1 MINNDNNDLGSKINK
16 SFLRTPD
23 TWSSIIFDS
32 ISIKNLTIPA
42 GGDKSTSIEYHVKS
56 EILLYPIIQ
65 IMSTGKIWG
74 YFSTQVTEYTNTG
87 CRINIHNFENTERTV
102 DVACIILR

>member
-1 MINNDNNDLGSKINK
+1 MINNGNNDLGSKIDK

-23 TWSSIIFDS
+23 TWSLIIFDS
-32 ISIKNLTIPA
+32 VLIRNLTIPA
-42 GGDKSTSIEYHVKS
+42 GGNKSTLIEYHVKS
-56 EILLYPIIQ
+56 KLLLFPVIQ
-65 IMSTGKIWG
+65 IMTTEKIWG

-87 CRINIHNFENTERTV
+87 CRINIHNFENKERIV